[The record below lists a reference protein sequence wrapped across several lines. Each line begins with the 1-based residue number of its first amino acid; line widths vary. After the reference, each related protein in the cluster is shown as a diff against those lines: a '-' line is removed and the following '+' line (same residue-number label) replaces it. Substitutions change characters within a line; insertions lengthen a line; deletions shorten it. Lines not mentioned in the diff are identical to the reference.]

1 MKNSKLIAIL
11 FFSFLI
17 FTSRPALV
25 EETLVNSKNL
35 PEALNDIFATKY
47 VNYYLNDN
55 NFFQKYKRTKYE
67 LLAEIIKYYKR
78 NKIDINKPVNLGMKV
93 FFHNADILGLA
104 ILTEDSKL
112 VELLLN
118 NGVKVKSKYVLD
130 HRTIKPLIL
139 NKSMAEILIP
149 RGASVPKIDATIEEW
164 VHNPQI
170 IDKFN
175 NNSNE
180 IGVEYIKYLFEHGA
194 TISQNTLNV
203 LETNLRALEN
213 DLVTLKR
220 KHYKFFKDIKKY
232 VEEKLNPTQKK

>member
-1 MKNSKLIAIL
+1 M
-11 FFSFLI
+11 
-17 FTSRPALV
+17 
-25 EETLVNSKNL
+25 
-35 PEALNDIFATKY
+35 
-47 VNYYLNDN
+47 
-55 NFFQKYKRTKYE
+55 
-67 LLAEIIKYYKR
+67 AEIIKYYKR